1 MFPRRSSS
9 RVMMESLESREMFAA
24 SAVISVSDITV
35 PVGATSATFTATVQ
49 GTLASPVTLKFFAI
63 DGTAHGKRDFTYTKS
78 TVMIAAGATSATF
91 SIPLLNDPVFARLR
105 QFKVHVDV
113 EGSNARGFDATAS
126 IIAPAPM
133 LSLRS
138 VAYVSAKG
146 LPNPNTVSGPY
157 VLPAKNAQRS
167 FILTFA
173 ISRPSGNR
181 VSFNFALNS
190 GSTGSSKST
199 FSGGGRSSGGS
210 ASSST
215 SSDLTAISGVDFVAP
230 AMQTVTFPP
239 GKTIAKVKVT
249 LLPSATAQTARK
261 DFNLTITNLVGAV
274 FSSSLSNAA
283 PSDTANEAAVNIFI
297 GEHDANG
304 NPIATD
310 VPTGV
315 NQIIV

>member
-113 EGSNARGFDATAS
+113 EGSNSPGFNATAN
-126 IIAPAPM
+126 IIAPAPVV
-133 LSLRS
+133 SLLS
-138 VAYVSAKG
+138 VAYVSGRG

-157 VLPAKNAQRS
+157 VLPAKNARRS
-167 FILTFA
+167 FILTFSL
-173 ISRPSGNR
+173 SRRSGNK
-181 VSFNFALNS
+181 VTFNFALNS
-190 GSTGSSKST
+190 GSTGSTRSS
-199 FSGGGRSSGGS
+199 SSSGGRSSGT
-210 ASSST
+210 SSST
-215 SSDLTAISGVDFVAP
+215 TTNDLSAAAGVDFVAP

-283 PSDTANEAAVNIFI
+283 PSDTANEAAVNILI